1 MKGKDLLSATDL
13 SKEDIQL
20 LLSDTEELKGR
31 GWNSSLNGK
40 VLALLF
46 EKPSLRT
53 RVSLELAMHQLGG
66 KAIYLSPA
74 EVGLGKRES
83 IKDVACV
90 LSRFVDVIAART
102 FSHKTVEEL
111 AEYASVPVIN
121 ALSDFEHP
129 CQALADV
136 FTIYEKKG
144 EFRDLTVAYIGD
156 GNNVANSLMLVA
168 AMCGMN
174 FRVASPKGYKVE
186 ESILH
191 LAQGYAAE
199 SRVEVVCT
207 EDPRMAVSGA
217 DVVYTDTW
225 ISMGQEEEAE
235 KRRRAFE
242 GYQVNSELMS
252 LAKKGAIFMHC
263 LPAHRGEE
271 VSDEVMDSAA
281 SVVYEQAENRMHVAK
296 ALLLYLLGGMEI
308 PLSGYR

>member
-1 MKGKDLLSATDL
+1 LKGKDLLSIADL
-13 SKEDIQL
+13 NRDNIRL
-20 LLSDTEELKGR
+20 LLSGAEEFKSKDG
-31 GWNSSLNGK
+31 NSALSGK

-53 RVSLELAMHQLGG
+53 RVSFEVAMYQLGG
-66 KAIYLSPA
+66 KALYLSPS

-83 IKDVACV
+83 VKDVACV
-90 LSRFVDVIAART
+90 LSRFVDIIAART

-111 AEYASVPVIN
+111 AKYAEVPVIN

-136 FTIYEKKG
+136 LTIYEKKG
-144 EFRDLTVAYIGD
+144 ALKGLTIAYIGD
-156 GNNVANSLMLVA
+156 PNNVSNSLMLVA

-174 FRVASPKGYKVE
+174 FRVASPRGYKIDEGV
-186 ESILH
+186 LH
-191 LAQGYAAE
+191 LAQRYAEE
-199 SRVEVVCT
+199 SSVEIIWT

-225 ISMGQEEEAE
+225 VSMGQEEEAE

-242 GYQVNSELMS
+242 GFQVNGKLMS
-252 LAKKGAIFMHC
+252 LAKKEAVFMHC

-271 VSDEVMDSAA
+271 VSDEVIDSAA
-281 SVVYEQAENRMHVAK
+281 SVVYAQAENRMHIAR
-296 ALLLYLLGGMEI
+296 AILLYLLGELKNS
-308 PLSGYR
+308 PTGYR

>member
-53 RVSLELAMHQLGG
+53 RVSLELAMQQLGG

-136 FTIYEKKG
+136 FTIYESKG
-144 EFRDLTVAYIGD
+144 EFRDYRAYIGD
-156 GNNVANSLMLVA
+156 A
-168 AMCGMN
+168 
-174 FRVASPKGYKVE
+174 
-186 ESILH
+186 
-191 LAQGYAAE
+191 
-199 SRVEVVCT
+199 
-207 EDPRMAVSGA
+207 
-217 DVVYTDTW
+217 
-225 ISMGQEEEAE
+225 
-235 KRRRAFE
+235 
-242 GYQVNSELMS
+242 
-252 LAKKGAIFMHC
+252 
-263 LPAHRGEE
+263 
-271 VSDEVMDSAA
+271 
-281 SVVYEQAENRMHVAK
+281 
-296 ALLLYLLGGMEI
+296 
-308 PLSGYR
+308 